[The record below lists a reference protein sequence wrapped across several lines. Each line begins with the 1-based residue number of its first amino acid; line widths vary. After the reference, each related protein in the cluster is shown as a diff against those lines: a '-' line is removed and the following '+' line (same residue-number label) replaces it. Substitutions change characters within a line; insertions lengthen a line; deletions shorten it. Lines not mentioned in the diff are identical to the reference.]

1 MARLAAKMQPI
12 SLTAESV
19 DMDLVAAATGADG
32 GLKRFSMTA
41 YTGAAMQVAYYQHPV
56 VIDLAGMKIKAA
68 RKPILRDHNPAQIV
82 GHTDAVRVTDG
93 PTQSLQVTGVIS
105 GTGPAAREVVDLA
118 ANGFPWQASVGA
130 SVDRIEFVERGQSV
144 NVNGRSFFGP
154 LYVARATELGEVSF
168 VPIGADNNTTANV
181 AAIQHKTGVNM
192 EFEKYLQAAGFDP
205 DQLTDTQRAYLHAA
219 FQAGNA
225 KTSAPVATP
234 AASTSLDETF
244 ARLKAEKEREDRVAK
259 TCAAAIQAGAN
270 IEEIE
275 RLGRAAVENN
285 WDVNRVE
292 LEALRLTRPA
302 ASRFSGGV
310 IPRSSRATSPKVIEA
325 AVLAAAKY
333 EHLERDYSPE
343 VLEAANDQWRHGL
356 GLGELILTFARKN
369 GYQGL
374 TLSGGLASALRSAFE
389 PRDMDIRASIDG
401 TSSYSISGILS
412 NVANKFLRVGFE
424 SVEQSWRPITAIRAV
439 RDFKQISS
447 YTLTGAMVYEK
458 VAPGGEIKHGSVSEE
473 TYTNKADTYG
483 RMIGIDRRDLIND
496 DLGALS
502 SAGRRLGR
510 GGALK
515 LNDVFWTE
523 FLDNSSFFSSGNSNY
538 ISGATTLLSSE
549 GLRAGLEKFR
559 KLTDPDGMP
568 MGHTPRYLVVPPEV
582 EVIAMELYT
591 STNYNTGGA
600 ATTEKVPNRNIFAGK
615 YLPVVSNY
623 LSNSSYT
630 GYSTTAWYL
639 VADPQDVPVIETVF
653 LNGVESPTV
662 ESAEAEMN
670 QLGIYLRGYHDFGV
684 KKQEKR
690 GGIKSKGAA

>member
-1 MARLAAKMQPI
+1 MRKIKPQPI
-12 SLTAESV
+12 NLTAEV
-19 DMDLVAAATGADG
+19 ADLNLTAAADQGGAE

-41 YTGAAMQVAYYQHPV
+41 YTGAAMNVAYYSHPV
-56 VIDLAGMKIKAA
+56 VIDLAGMKFNNAA
-68 RKPILRDHNPAQIV
+68 KKPILRDHEPSQIV
-82 GHTDAVRVTDG
+82 GHTDGIRVTEG
-93 PTQSLQVTGVIS
+93 PKQSLQVSGVIS
-105 GTGPAAREVVDLA
+105 GTGPAAQEVIQLA

-130 SVDRIEFVERGQSV
+130 AVDRIEFVERGQTV
-144 NVNGRSFFGP
+144 AVNGRSFSGP
-154 LYVARATELGEVSF
+154 LYVARQTQLGEVSF
-168 VPIGADNNTTANV
+168 VPIGADNQTTANV
-181 AAIQHKTGVNM
+181 AAKHHNGENM
-192 EFEKYLQAAGFDP
+192 EFDNKIRQAGFDP
-205 DQLTDTQRAYLHAA
+205 DTLSDSQREFL
-219 FQAGNA
+219 
-225 KTSAPVATP
+225 
-234 AASTSLDETF
+234 AASFRPGETKTPSPSPTGTLDETF
-244 ARLKAEKEREDRVAK
+244 ARLKTEKDREERVARV
-259 TCAAAIQAGAN
+259 CAAAIEAGAN
-270 IEEIE
+270 LEEIE
-275 RLGRAAVENN
+275 RLGRAAVENK
-285 WDVNRVE
+285 WDVSRVE
-292 LEALRLTRPA
+292 LEALRLSRPS
-302 ASRFSGGV
+302 ASRFTGGIV
-310 IPRSSRATSPKVIEA
+310 SRQSSASPRVIEA
-325 AVLAAAKY
+325 AVLSAAKY

-343 VLEAANDQWRHGL
+343 VLEAAHSQWRHGL
-356 GLGELILTFARKN
+356 GLGELVLTFARKN

-374 TLSGGLASALRSAFE
+374 TLAGGLASALRSAFQ
-389 PRDMDIRASIDG
+389 PRDLDVRASIDG

-424 SVEQSWRPITAIRAV
+424 SVEQSWRPISAIRAV

-458 VAPGGEIKHGSVSEE
+458 VAPGGEIKHGSISEE

-523 FLDNSSFFSSGNSNY
+523 FLDNGSFFASGNSNY
-538 ISGATTLLSSE
+538 ISGATTVLSSD
-549 GLRAGLEKFR
+549 GMRQGLEKFR

-568 MGHTPRYLVVPPEV
+568 MGHTPRYLVVPPEL

-600 ATTEKVPNRNIFAGK
+600 ATTEKVPNRNIFANK
-615 YLPVVSNY
+615 YIPVISNY

-630 GYSTTAWYL
+630 GYSATAWYL
-639 VADPQDVPVIETVF
+639 LAEPADVPVIETVF